1 MALSNFKDI
10 ITNKAYLINSKDREI
25 FEKGDYQSFF
35 GLSKT
40 DAIEFIMY
48 DVNNNQLPQQSADN
62 QLVRYVPLTNTNIKD
77 YFLIASN
84 TVLQKNKL
92 PAEYFIDAERLIKEA
107 GYNNGI
113 FKTQITLVNH
123 RAGSNKPYDKLWIQE
138 ISPSRKEIRL
148 QPLAKGVEVN
158 VELKKRYDIFVYD
171 NNFRED
177 TQPFIDSFLAKI
189 KPEDISTVITN
200 KYTSTWFTR
209 MKTEYTLS
217 NFSTFV
223 TNTHAK
229 FLEACKFEFS
239 NKESNV
245 TSPDYG
251 KPKTTQPS
259 LDLSKKTILD
269 ICTRILIQ
277 ILDSTMLKPK
287 VNSTL
292 NATEAFSPS
301 ADPVS
306 KVLQRVKSDT
316 IIDTT
321 SPVVELATLSKS
333 TTKEVTITTTTPD
346 GDNDK
351 KQTHFSARI
360 CIFGTDKEASKAC
373 NSGISLPVFTITG
386 QITPGLVAYND
397 KFGKSPISGYY
408 WIVNPV
414 NTEILAINA
423 DGLIQR
429 TSGGFCNNN
438 SGGGGDGGGNRGG
451 GGSTVCMTYV
461 NTNSFTWVGDYTDCD
476 GNFVSSAR
484 LEPYASIC
492 AIRGSVG
499 GVALT
504 ESGPCY
510 PTGGGGGGNKG
521 GGGGGNTGGGGG
533 NGGGGGG
540 RGGED
545 GNQNFN

>member
-35 GLSKT
+35 GLSKS

-48 DVNNNQLPQQSADN
+48 DVNNNQLPQKSADN
-62 QLVRYVPLTNTNIKD
+62 KLVRYVPLTTDNIKD

-148 QPLAKGVEVN
+148 QPLAKGVEAN
-158 VELKKRYDIFVYD
+158 AELKKRYDIFVYD

-177 TQPFIDSFLAKI
+177 TQPFIDSVLAKI
-189 KPEDISTVITN
+189 KPEDISTVIIN

-245 TSPDYG
+245 TSPNYG
-251 KPKTTQPS
+251 KLKTTEPS

-306 KVLQRVKSDT
+306 KVLQRAKSDT
-316 IIDTT
+316 FIDTT

-333 TTKEVTITTTTPD
+333 TTKEVTITTTTPT
-346 GDNDK
+346 GDDNTK
-351 KQTHFSARI
+351 KQTQFLAGY
-360 CIFGTDKEASKAC
+360 CIFGTDTNANKTCS
-373 NSGISLPVFTITG
+373 SGISLPVYTSTG
-386 QITPGLVAYND
+386 KIRAGLIAYND
-397 KFGKSPISGYY
+397 TFGQSPITGYY
-408 WIVNPV
+408 WIVNPED
-414 NTEILAINA
+414 TEIIAINTN
-423 DGLIQR
+423 GLIQR
-429 TSGGFCNNN
+429 TSAGFC
-438 SGGGGDGGGNRGG
+438 S
-451 GGSTVCMTYV
+451 S
-461 NTNSFTWVGDYTDCD
+461 NTG
-476 GNFVSSAR
+476 
-484 LEPYASIC
+484 
-492 AIRGSVG
+492 
-499 GVALT
+499 
-504 ESGPCY
+504 
-510 PTGGGGGGNKG
+510 G

-533 NGGGGGG
+533 RGGGTG
-540 RGGED
+540 RGED
-545 GNQNFN
+545 GNETPNLL